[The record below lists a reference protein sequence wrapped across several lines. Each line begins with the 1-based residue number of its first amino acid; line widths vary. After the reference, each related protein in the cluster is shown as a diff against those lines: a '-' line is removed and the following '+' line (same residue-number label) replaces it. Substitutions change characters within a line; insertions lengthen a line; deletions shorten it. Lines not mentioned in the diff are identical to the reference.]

1 VQAIGEGISD
11 LSGEIALALE
21 MGATLEDLS
30 FVMHPH
36 PTLTEAIME
45 AAENALKKAIHILNK

>member
-1 VQAIGEGISD
+1 
-11 LSGEIALALE
+11 

-45 AAENALKKAIHILNK
+45 AAENALKKAIHIINK